1 LENNL
6 ELLIKLQKLDSLIL
20 NKQSIIDEM
29 PLKISETELP
39 LKEGQAALEK
49 IKQQK
54 DLLGKKKRD
63 KERELDDF
71 NEKIKKLKAR
81 TTEIKTNK
89 EYQAQLK
96 EIESAEKELYG
107 LEDKILLIMEEMDV
121 SSQDIKLEEG
131 RIKSE
136 KNKLETF
143 KEKLENEISEA
154 EKELVSLKEARKK
167 IVEEGINRETYN
179 LYMGLIE
186 SSGGLAV
193 TEVKGEVCQG
203 CNMNIPPQLYVEI
216 KSNEEIIQCPQCHRI
231 LYYKSTS

>member
-6 ELLIKLQKLDSLIL
+6 ELLIKLQELDSLIL

-29 PLKISETELP
+29 PLKISEAELP

-63 KERELDDF
+63 KERELDDS

-81 TTEIKTNK
+81 TTGIKTNK
-89 EYQAQLK
+89 EYQAHLK

-107 LEDKILLIMEEMDV
+107 LEDKILLIMEEMDT
-121 SSQDIKLEEG
+121 STQDIKLEED

-136 KNKLETF
+136 KKKLETF

-167 IVEEGINRETYN
+167 IVEGINRETYN
-179 LYMGLIE
+179 LYIGLIE
-186 SSGGLAV
+186 SSGGIAV

-216 KSNEEIIQCPQCHRI
+216 KSNEEIIQCPQCRRI

>member
-1 LENNL
+1 MENHL
-6 ELLIKLQKLDSLIL
+6 ELLIKLQELDSLIL
-20 NKQSIIDEM
+20 NKQSIIDEI
-29 PLKISETELP
+29 PLKISEAELP
-39 LKEGQAALEK
+39 LKEGQAVIEK

-54 DLLGKKKRD
+54 DSLGKKKRD

-89 EYQAQLK
+89 EYQAHLK

-107 LEDKILLIMEEMDV
+107 LEDKILLIMEEMDA

-136 KNKLETF
+136 KKRLETF

-154 EKELVSLKEARKK
+154 EKELVSLKEAREK
-167 IVEEGINRETYN
+167 IVGGINRETYT

-186 SSGGLAV
+186 SSGGIAV

>member
-1 LENNL
+1 MENNL
-6 ELLIKLQKLDSLIL
+6 ELLIKLQELDSLIL

-29 PLKISETELP
+29 PLKISEAELP

-63 KERELDDF
+63 KERELDDS

-81 TTEIKTNK
+81 TTGIKTNK
-89 EYQAQLK
+89 EYQAHLK

-107 LEDKILLIMEEMDV
+107 LEDKILLFMEEMDT
-121 SSQDIKLEEG
+121 STQDIKLEED

-136 KNKLETF
+136 KKKLETF

-167 IVEEGINRETYN
+167 IVEGINRETYN
-179 LYMGLIE
+179 LYIGLIE
-186 SSGGLAV
+186 SSGGIAV

-216 KSNEEIIQCPQCHRI
+216 KSNEEIIQCPQCRRI

>member
-1 LENNL
+1 MENNL
-6 ELLIKLQKLDSLIL
+6 ELLIKLQELDSLIL

-29 PLKISETELP
+29 PLKISEAELP

-63 KERELDDF
+63 KERELDDS

-81 TTEIKTNK
+81 TTGIKTNK
-89 EYQAQLK
+89 EYQAHLK

-107 LEDKILLIMEEMDV
+107 LEDKILFIMEEMDAF
-121 SSQDIKLEEG
+121 SQDIKLEEG

-136 KNKLETF
+136 KKTLETF

-154 EKELVSLKEARKK
+154 EKKLVSLKEAREK
-167 IVEEGINRETYN
+167 IVGGINSEIYT

-186 SSGGLAV
+186 SSRGIAV

-216 KSNEEIIQCPQCHRI
+216 KMNEEIIQCPQCRRI

>member
-1 LENNL
+1 MENNL

-29 PLKISETELP
+29 PLKISEAELP

-107 LEDKILLIMEEMDV
+107 LEDKILLIMEEMDAF
-121 SSQDIKLEEG
+121 SQDTKLEEG

-167 IVEEGINRETYN
+167 IVEGINRETYN

-186 SSGGLAV
+186 SSGGIAV

>member
-107 LEDKILLIMEEMDV
+107 LEDKILLIMEEMDA

-154 EKELVSLKEARKK
+154 EKELVSLKEAREK
-167 IVEEGINRETYN
+167 IVEGINRETYN

-186 SSGGLAV
+186 SSGGIAV

>member
-1 LENNL
+1 MENNL

-107 LEDKILLIMEEMDV
+107 LEDKILLIMEEMDA

-167 IVEEGINRETYN
+167 NVEGINRETYN

>member
-6 ELLIKLQKLDSLIL
+6 ELLIKLQELDSLIL

-29 PLKISETELP
+29 PLKISEAELP

-63 KERELDDF
+63 KERELDDS

-81 TTEIKTNK
+81 TTGIKTNK
-89 EYQAQLK
+89 EYQAHLK

-107 LEDKILLIMEEMDV
+107 LEDKILLFMEEMDT
-121 SSQDIKLEEG
+121 STQDIKLEED

-136 KNKLETF
+136 KKKLETF

-167 IVEEGINRETYN
+167 IVEGINRETYN
-179 LYMGLIE
+179 LYIGLIE
-186 SSGGLAV
+186 SSGGIAV

-216 KSNEEIIQCPQCHRI
+216 KSNEEIIQCPQCRRI

>member
-29 PLKISETELP
+29 PLKISEAELP

-107 LEDKILLIMEEMDV
+107 LEDKILLIMEEMDAF
-121 SSQDIKLEEG
+121 SQDTKLEEG

-167 IVEEGINRETYN
+167 IVEGINRETYN

-186 SSGGLAV
+186 SSGGIAV